1 MQKLNNQQLSKIS
14 AGGFSAGLAM
24 AIVAGLTFIAGI
36 IDGYVRPL
44 PCHK

>member
-1 MQKLNNQQLSKIS
+1 MQKLNNKQLSEIS
-14 AGGFSAGLAM
+14 AGGFSVGLAM
-24 AIVAGLTFIAGI
+24 SIVAGLTFIAVI